1 MQALCGEYGRN
12 HPKGGLMNATQE
24 IVKYVLEQASGVVI
38 ALMLIWRIKT
48 KLDGL
53 TSAIMHLSDAKAS
66 K

>member
-1 MQALCGEYGRN
+1 
-12 HPKGGLMNATQE
+12 MNVTQE

-38 ALMLIWRIKT
+38 ALMLIWRIET

-53 TSAIMHLSDAKAS
+53 TSVIMHLSDAKAS